1 MAIST
6 TRRRLIVVGNWRMNG
21 DKSLVELMQDQ
32 LGQADLQHLDVIICP
47 PFPYLGL
54 FNNSVLLGAQNLSC
68 FENGAHTGEVS
79 ASMLQEFCCRYVIV
93 GHSERRAS
101 NNESN
106 HDVALKVAAA
116 LKQQLVP
123 ILCVGETESVRQSGE
138 LFSYLSA
145 QLDAVL
151 AVVGIESFSKMIL
164 AYEPIW
170 AIGTGQSATPE
181 QAQEVHH
188 FLREHLAKLDKQIAA
203 GINILYGGSVKGCN
217 AKELFSQQDVDGG
230 LIGGASLDPTDFL
243 SICLAAKQ

>member
-1 MAIST
+1 MATT
-6 TRRRLIVVGNWRMNG
+6 TRRRPIVAGNWKMNG
-21 DKSLVELMQDQ
+21 DKSLVELMQNQ
-32 LGQADLQHLDVIICP
+32 LGQADLQDLDVIICP

-54 FNNSVLLGAQNLSC
+54 FDKSVLLGAQNLSC

-79 ASMLQEFCCRYVIV
+79 ASMLQEFACRYVIV
-93 GHSERRAS
+93 GHSERRAD
-101 NNESN
+101 NHESN

-116 LKQQLVP
+116 LKQQLIP
-123 ILCVGETESVRQSGE
+123 ILCVGESESIRESGE
-138 LFSYLSA
+138 LFTHLAA
-145 QLDAVL
+145 QLDAVI
-151 AVVGIESFSKMIL
+151 AEVGIESFDSMIL

-170 AIGTGQSATPE
+170 AIGTGQTATPE
-181 QAQEVHH
+181 QAQEVHR
-188 FLREHLAKLDKQIAA
+188 FLREHLAKQDKRIAA